1 MEDIQFAGNAS
12 MFLVDPEGKILLVG
26 DEEDRFL
33 LAHNLF
39 DGCDNFIF
47 SAAQKEELKKNLRD
61 GMSGQLSF
69 RQNDKIQ
76 YAVYMPSGVEDW
88 TIFSMVEKDA
98 AALQYEK
105 NDQVVERSML
115 TILVLFVISLVV
127 SIMLIVLHI
136 RKQRQLQTEHFYQY
150 HRYKQLMN
158 ELTFPVF
165 RYHMKD
171 DSIIGNKKF
180 SRDIWA
186 ETDY

>member
-1 MEDIQFAGNAS
+1 MDAI
-12 MFLVDPEGKILLVG
+12 ILS
-26 DEEDRFL
+26 FL
-33 LAHNLF
+33 LH
-39 DGCDNFIF
+39 
-47 SAAQKEELKKNLRD
+47 KRRTEENLRD

-76 YAVYMPSGVEDW
+76 YAVYMPSGVENW

-105 NDQVVERSML
+105 NDQVVERSMR

-171 DSIIGNKKF
+171 DKHYRK
-180 SRDIWA
+180 
-186 ETDY
+186 